1 MTNQENSPFVDGMIF
16 KKPRPNAP
24 KFVIGSIS
32 IKKAELIAFLEA
44 QDSENEW
51 LNIDVKESRQGKVY
65 CAVNT
70 YKKSTEV
77 EDGGH
82 PADEGTTVEAED
94 DGDIPF

>member
-1 MTNQENSPFVDGMIF
+1 MTTENTPFVDGLIF
-16 KKPRPNAP
+16 KRPHAKAP
-24 KFVIGSIS
+24 KFVLGNIS
-32 IKKAELIAFLEA
+32 IKKAELIAFIEA
-44 QDSENEW
+44 QDNGSEW
-51 LNIDVKESRQGKVY
+51 LNIDVKESRQGKIY
-65 CAVNT
+65 CALNT